1 MVNKSTSIYL
11 LAAWIILCATS
22 IFGQDQI
29 KVTADSFVVNNTVQ
43 PATTTYLNNV
53 EAYHKGSFIY
63 CNNAILKGNDLYAVG
78 NVSILS
84 SDTTEMYGD
93 TLIYLGDS
101 SVAYLVKDV
110 VLVKG
115 TDTLYST
122 DLKYDMNTKLA
133 SYTNK
138 ALMVSG
144 SDKLKSEIG
153 SYNSG
158 TKEAWFYK
166 NVSIEGDSL
175 YMVTDT
181 LHFFTDRRF
190 AEWFSPS
197 IITSK
202 NSKLY
207 SGKGQY
213 DIGSKLGVF
222 WENAQY
228 KEDTITAVGDTILY
242 DGNKELVKLLGK
254 AKYLSNADTATAD
267 SIYYSKQEEKI
278 ILVGDG
284 VYIGQDTK
292 AQGARITYD
301 KKNDE
306 FKFVGKS
313 VIEDDPVFINADQLD
328 YNKKSKKGLAI
339 GNVVYRDTVEKII
352 IWADTLDSDGS
363 INYMRATSE
372 KGKPVLGTEVDGD
385 TLFVSALVISSF
397 QKIIDPI
404 LLVIDSLH
412 IADSTFKDT
421 AYVDDTE
428 SIRKNSKIDSLSVPK
443 TKETQITKP
452 TEAKSKSE
460 KLDKPSTD
468 ITTQTDTL
476 KLRKDSTDALIVRP
490 DTASIKRDTID
501 YLSAIGDVVI
511 YKKDMQARCDSLIFN
526 SRDSIFS
533 LIKNP
538 VLWIDTTQMTG
549 DTIDLGLLNGKLNSL
564 MIKNNGLV
572 INSPDAIYYNQ
583 IQGKK
588 INGIFEDGSLESMKV
603 NGNAQML
610 YYMIDDKDTSY
621 IGVNRTECSFMIF
634 QFTDK
639 KISDIRFYINPT
651 SKILPMEGTD
661 HEEIKFK
668 GFDLRFDE
676 KLKSKEELFI
686 KKAVLL
692 SVLDNTIKPKE
703 DKPIPKSK
711 F

>member
-1 MVNKSTSIYL
+1 MKKSPIIYL
-11 LAAWIILCATS
+11 LATWLLLCASS
-22 IFGQDQI
+22 IFGQNQI
-29 KVTADSFVVNNTVQ
+29 RVTADSFVVNNTVK
-43 PATTTYLNNV
+43 PPTSTYVYNV
-53 EAYHKGSFIY
+53 QAYHNGSFIY
-63 CNNAILKGNDLYAVG
+63 CDNAILKGNDLYAVG

-115 TDTLYST
+115 PDTLYST
-122 DLKYDMNTKLA
+122 DLKYDMTTKLA
-133 SYTNK
+133 TYTNK

-144 SDKLKSEIG
+144 VDKLKSEIR
-153 SYNSG
+153 SYNSA

-181 LHFFTDRRF
+181 LHFFTDTKF

-213 DIGSKLGVF
+213 DIGKKLGTF

-228 KEDTITAVGDTILY
+228 EEDTITAVGDTIFY
-242 DGNKELVKLLGK
+242 DGNKELVKLLGN
-254 AKYLSNADTATAD
+254 ASYLSNADTATAD
-267 SIYYSKQEEKI
+267 SIYYSKQEENI
-278 ILVGDG
+278 ILVGNG

-301 KKNDE
+301 KKNDL
-306 FKFVGKS
+306 FKFLGKS
-313 VIEDDPVFINADQLD
+313 VIEDDPVFIKADQLD

-397 QKIIDPI
+397 QKIIDPN
-404 LLVIDSLH
+404 LLVVDSLN
-412 IADSTFKDT
+412 ISDSTFRDT
-421 AYVDDTE
+421 TYVVDRE
-428 SIRKNSKIDSLSVPK
+428 SIRKNSKIDSLGVPR
-443 TKETQITKP
+443 TKETQITKAV
-452 TEAKSKSE
+452 EAKSKSE
-460 KLDKPSTD
+460 TLDKPSTD

-476 KLRKDSTDALIVRP
+476 KLRKDSTDAMIVRP

-538 VLWIDTTQMTG
+538 VLWIDSTQMTG

-564 MIKNNGLV
+564 MIKNNGL
-572 INSPDAIYYNQ
+572 ILNSPDAIFYNQ

-588 INGIFEDGSLESMKV
+588 INGNFEDGSLESMKV
-603 NGNAQML
+603 NGNAQTL
-610 YYMIDDKDTSY
+610 YYMVEDKDTSY
-621 IGVNRTECSFMIF
+621 LGVNKTECSFLIF
-634 QFTDK
+634 QFKEK
-639 KISDIRFYINPT
+639 KISDIRYYINAT
-651 SKILPMEGTD
+651 SKIMPMEGTN

-668 GFDLRFDE
+668 GFRVRFDE
-676 KLKSKEELFI
+676 KPKSKEELFVRKLVILPVVNDI
-686 KKAVLL
+686 KLKTDEMPL
-692 SVLDNTIKPKE
+692 
-703 DKPIPKSK
+703 PKSK

>member
-1 MVNKSTSIYL
+1 MMNKLSSFYL
-11 LAAWIILCATS
+11 VFTWVILCATS
-22 IFGQDQI
+22 ISSQDQI
-29 KVTADSFVVNNTVQ
+29 KVTADSFVVNNTIQ
-43 PATTTYLNNV
+43 PAITTYYNNV
-53 EAYHKGSFIY
+53 QAYHNGSFIY

-78 NVSILS
+78 KVSILS

-115 TDTLYST
+115 PDTLYST
-122 DLKYDMNTKLA
+122 DLKYDMNSKLA

-138 ALMVSG
+138 ALMISG
-144 SDKLKSEIG
+144 KDKLKSQIG
-153 SYNSG
+153 SYNSA

-166 NVSIEGDSL
+166 KVSIEGDSL

-181 LHFFTDRRF
+181 LHFFTDTKF

-197 IITSK
+197 IINSK

-213 DIGSKLGVF
+213 DIGKKLGVF

-228 KEDTITAVGDTILY
+228 QEDTITAVGDTILY
-242 DGNKELVKLLGK
+242 DGAKELVKLLGR
-254 AKYLSNADTATAD
+254 ARYFSNSDTATAD
-267 SIYYSKQEEKI
+267 SIYYSKLEENI
-278 ILVGDG
+278 TLVGDG
-284 VYIGQDTK
+284 IYVGQDTK
-292 AQGARITYD
+292 ASGARITYD

-313 VIEDDPVFINADQLD
+313 VIEDDPVFINAEKLD

-339 GNVVYRDTVEKII
+339 GNVIYRDTVEKII

-385 TLFVSALVISSF
+385 TLFVSALVITSF
-397 QKIIDPI
+397 QKIIDPSMI
-404 LLVIDSLH
+404 KVDSLNIKDSALIDSTKL
-412 IADSTFKDT
+412 IIKE
-421 AYVDDTE
+421 V
-428 SIRKNSKIDSLSVPK
+428 IKN
-443 TKETQITKP
+443 
-452 TEAKSKSE
+452 
-460 KLDKPSTD
+460 KPSS
-468 ITTQTDTL
+468 DTL
-476 KLRKDSTDALIVRP
+476 KLKTVNANKESPENKTSKGNKSVEVDSLNLKIGAIDSTMIISDS
-490 DTASIKRDTID
+490 TSIQLDTID
-501 YLSAIGDVVI
+501 YMSAIGDVVI
-511 YKKDMQARCDSLIFN
+511 YKKDMQARCDSMIFN

-549 DTIDLGLLNGKLNSL
+549 DTIELGLVNGKLNSL
-564 MIKNNGLV
+564 VIKNNGL
-572 INSPDAIYYNQ
+572 ILNSQDGIYYNQ

-588 INGIFEDGSLESMKV
+588 INGIFEDGGLESMKV

-621 IGVNRTECSFMIF
+621 IGVNITESSYFVF
-634 QFTDK
+634 KFTDK
-639 KISDIRFYINPT
+639 KISDIRYYVNAN

-668 GFDLRFDE
+668 GFVLRFGE
-676 KLKSKEELFI
+676 KPKSKEELFVRKI
-686 KKAVLL
+686 VKIPTV
-692 SVLDNTIKPKE
+692 DIIDKPKTE
-703 DKPIPKSK
+703 LPIKSK
-711 F
+711 N